1 MLRNHRRTFLHA
13 LALLGAMGLVFFAV
27 GRQPAVAAPD
37 TTVPFVGDV
46 DLAVYHAMDDIRNL
60 LLTGLARALNFLG
73 AGLVTIPLRIFVAV
87 FLAWRR
93 RWRAFAVWV
102 LTWAVAEVVV
112 EIAKDFFHR
121 GRPFDPLVETV
132 GFSFPS
138 GHAVAG
144 ASIAVALVL
153 VAFPAGPERRRWE
166 WLAVGFAFVMAF
178 SRVYLRAHWLSD
190 VVAGVLLGAGVALGV
205 AATVSEVRYHVLGRW
220 WPKPEPVVDGFTP

>member
-13 LALLGAMGLVFFAV
+13 LALLTAMGLVFFAV
-27 GRQPAVAAPD
+27 GRQPPIVAPD
-37 TTVPFVGDV
+37 TTVPFVGEL

-60 LLTGLARALNFLG
+60 VLTGLARALNFLG
-73 AGLVTIPLRIFVAV
+73 AGIVTIPLRILVAAY
-87 FLAWRR
+87 LAWRR

-112 EIAKDFFHR
+112 EVAKDFFHR
-121 GRPFDPLVETV
+121 GRPPDPLVQTV

-166 WLAVGFAFVMAF
+166 WLAVGFAFVMAI

-190 VVAGVLLGAGVALGV
+190 VVAGVLLGTGVALGV
-205 AATVSEVRYHVLGRW
+205 AATVTEIRHHVLGRW
-220 WPKPEPVVDGFTP
+220 WPKPEPVLEEISP

>member
-1 MLRNHRRTFLHA
+1 VLRNHRRTFLHA

-27 GRQPAVAAPD
+27 GRHPPEAAPT
-37 TTVPFVGDV
+37 TTVVFVGDV
-46 DLAVYHAMDDIRNL
+46 DLAVYRAMDDIRNL
-60 LLTGLARALNFLG
+60 VLTGLARALNLLG
-73 AGLVTIPLRIFVAV
+73 AGLVTIPLRILVAA

-102 LTWAVAEVVV
+102 LTWATAELLLEV
-112 EIAKDFFHR
+112 AKDFFHR

-190 VVAGVLLGAGVALGV
+190 VVAGVLLGTGVALGV
-205 AATVSEVRYHVLGRW
+205 AATVTEIRHHVLGRW
-220 WPKPEPVVDGFTP
+220 WPKPEPAMDEISP